1 MTVFK
6 NNLVKMEL
14 KSIGENVA
22 IARMALSS
30 FLMSCDLS
38 LNELD
43 EIKIALSEAISNSI
57 IHGYNNEDNHLVRVI
72 FEVKDDELFLA
83 VEDDGKGIGDIEK
96 AMEPTYSTQE
106 DHMGLGFVF
115 MQTFMDQVEVSS
127 EVNKGT
133 KVVMQKSLAVLENS
147 SPQAM

>member
-1 MTVFK
+1 MFK